1 MVIKMLTENKVVCPW
16 FKLQARQHPANNIIF
31 DDVIGNAI
39 EIVRFFLPCST
50 TRKQIAGEIF

>member
-1 MVIKMLTENKVVCPW
+1 MLTENKVVCPW

-31 DDVIGNAI
+31 DDVTGNAI
-39 EIVRFFLPCST
+39 ETVRFFLPSSA